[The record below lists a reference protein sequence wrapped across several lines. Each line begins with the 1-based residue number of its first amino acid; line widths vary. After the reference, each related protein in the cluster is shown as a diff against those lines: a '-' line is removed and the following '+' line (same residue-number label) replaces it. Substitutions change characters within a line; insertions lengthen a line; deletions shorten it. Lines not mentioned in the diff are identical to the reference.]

1 MASRKSSSK
10 TTTTLGNSR
19 IERYYN
25 KIVIAFIATT
35 SVLVF
40 AIVYFSFSKTVITVT
55 AAPVEHELA
64 ATIPLS
70 DVGALALVTEVTG
83 SHIGTNV
90 GTEKTKPDKAHG
102 TVKIINKYNA
112 NQGLVATTRLLSKE
126 GVLFRT
132 QETVTVPAG
141 GSVEVSVLADEEGE
155 AGNIA
160 PSTFEIVAL
169 WEGLK
174 DKIYAES
181 SAAMTGGLV
190 NVSALSDAEIARVKK
205 ELQAQLVEDAVTKF
219 QTDMATRTNL
229 PTNAILLPAE
239 TFTVTVLSDN
249 ANATAGQ
256 EVTSVEVTQKL
267 SVQSIV
273 VDGARFNEFLQKSIE
288 EQSPQGVIVMSAP
301 AVEDITF
308 TLNNFSDT
316 NGTIAGDL
324 GYETTYISTIGQDH
338 EVLQKENLVNKTEQE
353 IQNYLRGFKEVQDV
367 SVSFS
372 PFWVTKTPSLPDNIT
387 ITVK

>member
-10 TTTTLGNSR
+10 TTTLGNSR

-35 SVLVF
+35 SVLVC

-64 ATIPLS
+64 VTVPLS
-70 DVGALALVTEVTG
+70 DIGALALVTEVTG

-90 GTEKTKPDKAHG
+90 GTEKTKPGKAGG
-102 TVKIINKYNA
+102 TVKIINKYSA
-112 NQGLVATTRLLSKE
+112 NQALVATTRLLSKE

-141 GSVEVSVLADEEGE
+141 GSVEVAVIADQEGE
-155 AGNIA
+155 AGNIPA
-160 PSTFEIVAL
+160 STFEIVAL

-181 SAAMTGGLV
+181 SEPMTGGLV
-190 NVSALSDAEIARVKK
+190 NVSALSDAEIARIKK

-219 QTDMATRTNL
+219 QTDMTTRVNL
-229 PTNAILLPAE
+229 PTNAILLPKE
-239 TFTVTVLSDN
+239 TFTVTVLSEN
-249 ANATAGQ
+249 ANAEAGQ
-256 EVTSVEVTQKL
+256 EVTSVEVTEKL
-267 SVQSIV
+267 SVQGIV
-273 VDGARFNEFLQKSIE
+273 VDGARLNEFLQKNITD
-288 EQSPQGVIVMSAP
+288 QLPKG
-301 AVEDITF
+301 AVAVTTPSLDNITF
-308 TLNNFSDT
+308 TLDNVTDT

-324 GYETTYISTIGQDH
+324 DIKTDYTNTIGTEH
-338 EVLQKENLVNKTEQE
+338 EILKKENLVNKTEQE
-353 IQNYLRGFKEVQDV
+353 VQNYLRGFKEVQDV

-387 ITVK
+387 INVR